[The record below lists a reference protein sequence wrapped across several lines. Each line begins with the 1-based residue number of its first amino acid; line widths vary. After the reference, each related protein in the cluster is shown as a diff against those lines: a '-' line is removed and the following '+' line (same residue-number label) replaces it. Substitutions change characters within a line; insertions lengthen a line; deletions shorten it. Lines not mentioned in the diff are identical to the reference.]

1 MQNSIEMIG
10 FCFFILFFM
19 ASARHLLI
27 FSSGIKVIDKLFE
40 EKLAKML
47 FFYNFVFTFMI
58 WEATPYLY
66 NLKLRCKYEELD
78 EETNVS

>member
-10 FCFFILFFM
+10 FCFFILHLLFM
-19 ASARHLLI
+19 VSPRHLLI

-47 FFYNFVFTFMI
+47 FFITF
-58 WEATPYLY
+58 LY
-66 NLKLRCKYEELD
+66 KTKMNISAKG
-78 EETNVS
+78 N

>member
-10 FCFFILFFM
+10 FCFFILFFI

-47 FFYNFVFTFMI
+47 FFITL
-58 WEATPYLY
+58 YLP
-66 NLKLRCKYEELD
+66 L
-78 EETNVS
+78 

>member
-10 FCFFILFFM
+10 FCFFILYLLLM
-19 ASARHLLI
+19 LSPRHLLI

-47 FFYNFVFTFMI
+47 FYYNFVFTFMI
-58 WEATPYLY
+58 
-66 NLKLRCKYEELD
+66 
-78 EETNVS
+78 

>member
-1 MQNSIEMIG
+1 MV
-10 FCFFILFFM
+10 
-19 ASARHLLI
+19 SARHLLI
-27 FSSGIKVIDKLFE
+27 FTSGIKIIDKLFE

-47 FFYNFVFTFMI
+47 FFYNLVLTFMI

-78 EETNVS
+78 EETNLS

>member
-10 FCFFILFFM
+10 FCFFILYLLFM
-19 ASARHLLI
+19 VSPRHLLI

-47 FFYNFVFTFMI
+47 FFYNFVFTFRI
-58 WEATPYLY
+58 
-66 NLKLRCKYEELD
+66 
-78 EETNVS
+78 

>member
-19 ASARHLLI
+19 VSARHLLI

-47 FFYNFVFTFMI
+47 FITL
-58 WEATPYLY
+58 YLP
-66 NLKLRCKYEELD
+66 L
-78 EETNVS
+78 

>member
-1 MQNSIEMIG
+1 MLSP
-10 FCFFILFFM
+10 
-19 ASARHLLI
+19 RHLLI

-47 FFYNFVFTFMI
+47 FYYNFVFTFMI

-66 NLKLRCKYEELD
+66 NLK
-78 EETNVS
+78 

>member
-1 MQNSIEMIG
+1 MV
-10 FCFFILFFM
+10 
-19 ASARHLLI
+19 SARHLLI

-66 NLKLRCKYEELD
+66 NLKLRCKYKELD

>member
-27 FSSGIKVIDKLFE
+27 FTSGIKVIDKLFE
-40 EKLAKML
+40 KKLAKML

-58 WEATPYLY
+58 
-66 NLKLRCKYEELD
+66 
-78 EETNVS
+78 

>member
-27 FSSGIKVIDKLFE
+27 FTSGIKVIDKLFE

-78 EETNVS
+78 EERNLS

>member
-10 FCFFILFFM
+10 FCFFILYLLFM
-19 ASARHLLI
+19 LSPRHLLI

-47 FFYNFVFTFMI
+47 FFSLI
-58 WEATPYLY
+58 PQHY
-66 NLKLRCKYEELD
+66 NLTLFI
-78 EETNVS
+78 SS

>member
-10 FCFFILFFM
+10 FCFFILFFI

-40 EKLAKML
+40 EKLAEML

-58 WEATPYLY
+58 
-66 NLKLRCKYEELD
+66 
-78 EETNVS
+78 

>member
-10 FCFFILFFM
+10 FCFFILYLLFM
-19 ASARHLLI
+19 VSARHLLI

-47 FFYNFVFTFMI
+47 FFYNF
-58 WEATPYLY
+58 PL
-66 NLKLRCKYEELD
+66 
-78 EETNVS
+78 